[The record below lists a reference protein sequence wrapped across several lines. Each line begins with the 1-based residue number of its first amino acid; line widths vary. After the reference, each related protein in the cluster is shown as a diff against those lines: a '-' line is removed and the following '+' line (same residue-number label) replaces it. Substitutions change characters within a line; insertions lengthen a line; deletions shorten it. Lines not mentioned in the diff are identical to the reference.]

1 MMRALRTLV
10 RVACGSVCVNL
21 SIVFQLIALGMIW
34 GASFMFQRITVPVIG
49 AGMTGAGRMLLAAL
63 TLLGVLAL
71 LRKRLQWR
79 ARWRDYLI
87 VGPVV
92 MGVPL
97 ALFAVGA
104 RSLPA
109 GYLAVLNATVPLFAV
124 LIGWASSGTRPSSSK
139 LTGVVVGVVGV
150 AVLAKFGQLALDW
163 RTVLG
168 FAAALCA
175 SLLYAIGAIMAK
187 QRYGDADP
195 LVITAGNLI
204 GGSLP
209 LVPVALATAPVAVP
223 PLGVGMALAALG
235 ILCTGVAYALY
246 FRILRAAGVERTV
259 TVTFIVPLFA
269 IIWAAIFL
277 HEPITWAAVAG
288 CALVLF
294 AVALIF
300 EKVPGFARMSAPARE
315 ARCED

>member
-1 MMRALRTLV
+1 MNASIFAQLV
-10 RVACGSVCVNL
+10 V
-21 SIVFQLIALGMIW
+21 LGMIW

-49 AGMTGAGRMLLAAL
+49 AGMTGAGRMIFAAL

-71 LRKRLQWR
+71 LRKPLQWR
-79 ARWRDYLI
+79 ARWRDYVV
-87 VGPVV
+87 VGIIV
-92 MGVPL
+92 MGLPL
-97 ALFAVGA
+97 TCFAVAA

-124 LIGWASSGTRPSSSK
+124 LIGWASSRVRPSASK
-139 LTGVVVGVVGV
+139 LAGVVVGVCGV
-150 AVLAKFGQLALDW
+150 ATLAKFGHLEMNW
-163 RTVLG
+163 PTVLG
-168 FAAALCA
+168 FAAALFA
-175 SLLYAIGAIMAK
+175 SFLYAIGAIMAK

-209 LVPVALATAPVAVP
+209 LVPLAIATAPAALP
-223 PLGVGMALAALG
+223 SGGVTAALVALG
-235 ILCTGVAYALY
+235 ILCTGIAYALY

-259 TVTFIVPLFA
+259 TVTFLVPLFA
-269 IIWAAIFL
+269 LIWAALFL
-277 HEPITWAAVAG
+277 GEPITWAAATG

-300 EKVPGFARMSAPARE
+300 EKVPGFARRPVPRIGQKLCRE
-315 ARCED
+315 QG

>member
-1 MMRALRTLV
+1 MNASIFTQLV
-10 RVACGSVCVNL
+10 
-21 SIVFQLIALGMIW
+21 ALGMIW

-49 AGMTGAGRMLLAAL
+49 AGMTGAGRMILAAL
-63 TLLGVLAL
+63 TLFGVLAL
-71 LRKRLQWR
+71 LRKPLQWR

-87 VGPVV
+87 VGPIV

-124 LIGWASSGTRPSSSK
+124 LIGWASTGMRPSPSK
-139 LTGVVVGVVGV
+139 LAGVVVGVVGV
-150 AVLAKFGQLALDW
+150 AVLAKFGQVVMNW
-163 RTVLG
+163 QTVTG
-168 FAAALCA
+168 FAAGLCA
-175 SLLYAIGAIMAK
+175 GFLYAVGAILAK

-209 LVPVALATAPVAVP
+209 LIPVALATTPSALPTP
-223 PLGVGMALAALG
+223 GVGAALIALG
-235 ILCTGVAYALY
+235 ILCTGIAYALY

-269 IIWAAIFL
+269 LIWAAIFL
-277 HEPITWAAVAG
+277 HEPITWAAVVG

-294 AVALIF
+294 AIALIF
-300 EKVPGFARMSAPARE
+300 EKIPGLARSPANPAVLAVE
-315 ARCED
+315 EEPCN